1 MVQQHGHFG
10 AHEQSIPLAAGAE
23 TAEYTWT
30 PDFALD
36 IEEAIVFARV
46 EGGGEQAIPEN
57 AFALTITDE
66 NGAAVEGTIRDAGA
80 YTVNVALNCDNYVL
94 AAGGDSFTITVRP
107 LDLSGEEVVLSVEE
121 PLTVGYTGASVY
133 PQIGGDVLKVK
144 VSVVDRGALPADCF
158 TIEAAEG
165 RNDINAGAA
174 YLTIVGQGNATGRAE
189 LAYTIAA
196 KDIADASVNVKP
208 IGELV
213 YTGAALEPPVTV
225 KDGEKALVEGTDYT
239 VTYADNTAVGTATVT
254 ITGMGNY
261 TGTLTATFAIREAEK
276 EDEDEQD
283 ESTTEALTP
292 AQQAEALAS
301 GEAVDGTVTD
311 RHGEAAGYVPS
322 TEEVTDEE
330 TQEVLER
337 TLVIAA
343 DPLLDEDGQPIL
355 RDGKPVY
362 EQRNLNLSRGLLDA
376 LAELGYTHIRFAL
389 GDAALEWQIA
399 EMTEESYV
407 VRLAP
412 MEANELSQAE
422 KEAIGAAETLTG
434 SYRARVTAMLE
445 GEETDVTNAHPQ
457 PDGHL

>member
-1 MVQQHGHFG
+1 MSLD
-10 AHEQSIPLAAGAE
+10 A
-23 TAEYTWT
+23 T
-30 PDFALD
+30 FALPQGLQRG
-36 IEEAIVFARV
+36 ELVAVLLPR
-46 EGGGEQAIPEN
+46 GGERN
-57 AFALTITDE
+57 AQLRIAE
-66 NGAAVEGTIRDAGA
+66 VAEGNAVAVPIRKRAFGHAGP
-80 YTVNVALNCDNYVL
+80 VP
-94 AAGGDSFTITVRP
+94 AG
-107 LDLSGEEVVLSVEE
+107 EHH
-121 PLTVGYTGASVY
+121 
-133 PQIGGDVLKVK
+133 
-144 VSVVDRGALPADCF
+144 VDCGALPADCF

-165 RNDINAGAA
+165 KNDVSAGDA

-196 KDIADASVNVKP
+196 KDIADESVNVKP

-213 YTGAALEPPVTV
+213 YTGTAFEPPVTV

-239 VTYADNTAVGTATVT
+239 VTYADNTNAGTATVT
-254 ITGMGNY
+254 ITGKGNY

-276 EDEDEQD
+276 EDEDEAD

-322 TEEVTDEE
+322 TEEVTDKE

-355 RDGKPVY
+355 RDGAPVY

-376 LAELGYTHIRFAL
+376 LAELG
-389 GDAALEWQIA
+389 
-399 EMTEESYV
+399 
-407 VRLAP
+407 
-412 MEANELSQAE
+412 
-422 KEAIGAAETLTG
+422 
-434 SYRARVTAMLE
+434 
-445 GEETDVTNAHPQ
+445 
-457 PDGHL
+457 

>member
-1 MVQQHGHFG
+1 MLAVYDLGVALRGDALPAEPAFVDADGDGLITGLAEDTECCLYFRKKATDG
-10 AHEQSIPLAAGAE
+10 AFRSAWFSSTDVSARTNKSIPLAAGAE
-23 TAEYTWT
+23 TAEYAWT

-46 EGGGEQAIPEN
+46 EGEGEQAIPEN

-94 AAGGDSFTITVRP
+94 AAGGDSFTITVQP

-133 PQIGGDVLKVK
+133 LQIGGDVLKVK
-144 VSVVDRGALPADCF
+144 VSGVDRGALPADCF

-174 YLTIVGQGNATGRAE
+174 YLTIVGQGNATGEAE
-189 LAYTIAA
+189 LAYIIIAKSIAA
-196 KDIADASVNVKP
+196 ASVNVKP

-213 YTGAALEPPVTV
+213 YTGAAFEPLVTI

-239 VTYADNTAVGTATVT
+239 VTYANNTAVGTATVT
-254 ITGMGNY
+254 ITGKGNY

-276 EDEDEQD
+276 DEEDEAD
-283 ESTTEALTP
+283 ESTTEALAP

-322 TEEVTDEE
+322 TEEVTDKE

-355 RDGKPVY
+355 RDGAPVY

-376 LAELGYTHIRFAL
+376 LAELG
-389 GDAALEWQIA
+389 
-399 EMTEESYV
+399 
-407 VRLAP
+407 
-412 MEANELSQAE
+412 
-422 KEAIGAAETLTG
+422 
-434 SYRARVTAMLE
+434 
-445 GEETDVTNAHPQ
+445 
-457 PDGHL
+457 